1 MKNEKKYH
9 ILFADNSEMINE
21 VMQFAFEMDSFTV
34 DTEINREE
42 IIKKISSIKYDLIII
57 SLEFDALKICNISK
71 ESEQN
76 QQTPI
81 LIISTSN
88 DKEIKK
94 KAKSKGVSG
103 WIIKPFVPEKLVKSI
118 RLFLKMN
125 KLKSNNLI

>member
-34 DTEINREE
+34 DTEMTSQK
-42 IIKKISSIKYDLIII
+42 IIEKITTVKYDLIII
-57 SLEFDALKICNISK
+57 SLEFDAFKICDTLN
-71 ESEQN
+71 ETLQN
-76 QQTPI
+76 KQTP
-81 LIISTSN
+81 LIVISTSN

-94 KAKSKGVSG
+94 KAKNKGVDG

-118 RLFLKMN
+118 RLFLKMH
-125 KLKSNNLI
+125 KLKSQNFI